1 MSPFGPKSSHGMR
14 PVCKPWPGQRMLAH
28 GPSGIHNYNP
38 DLRGAGPNSWGRRG
52 SGSTHPGDWYGT
64 ERSSKLHTKVSVLER
79 DTWFYLLGVRAGPR
93 VEYGFS
99 AVFSQV

>member
-1 MSPFGPKSSHGMR
+1 MAPAASITTIPTCEGLGQIPGVGGVLGALIPGTGME
-14 PVCKPWPGQRMLAH
+14 P
-28 GPSGIHNYNP
+28 
-38 DLRGAGPNSWGRRG
+38 
-52 SGSTHPGDWYGT
+52 

-99 AVFSQV
+99 GVFSQV